1 MKIVVAASLAP
12 PATIVPEAK
21 LSGRAG
27 VAVQKVTNPQGASR
41 SRYYRKMIATLT
53 IHLHLPG
60 CASLK
65 EKRGRIKPL
74 IARLHREFNVSVAE
88 MDLQDKWQEA
98 IIVCAMVGN
107 ERGHVESALQTVAKW
122 VEGNWTDGDVIE
134 QKVDVYT

>member
-1 MKIVVAASLAP
+1 
-12 PATIVPEAK
+12 
-21 LSGRAG
+21 
-27 VAVQKVTNPQGASR
+27 
-41 SRYYRKMIATLT
+41 MIATLT
-53 IHLHLPG
+53 IHLHLPA

-98 IIVCAMVGN
+98 VIVCAMVGN
-107 ERGHVESALQTVAKW
+107 EHGHIESALQTVAKW

-134 QKVDVYT
+134 QRVEAVM

>member
-1 MKIVVAASLAP
+1 ML
-12 PATIVPEAK
+12 
-21 LSGRAG
+21 
-27 VAVQKVTNPQGASR
+27 
-41 SRYYRKMIATLT
+41 ATLT
-53 IHLHLPG
+53 VHLHLPA

-107 ERGHVESALQTVAKW
+107 ERGHLESTLQTVAKW
-122 VEGNWTDGDVIE
+122 VEGHWTDGDVIE
-134 QKVDVYT
+134 AKIEVHT